1 MDTARLQAII
11 EVQEESIIRLE
22 QELQHLKS
30 AQNKEEGAWCY
41 FLEENILASKWI
53 FTEVVVE
60 KLRLANEKLRYR
72 LIILRAATA
81 REMSHQMSRAASD
94 TGEEQVNSVMISA

>member
-30 AQNKEEGAWCY
+30 AQNKEE
-41 FLEENILASKWI
+41 
-53 FTEVVVE
+53 EVVVE